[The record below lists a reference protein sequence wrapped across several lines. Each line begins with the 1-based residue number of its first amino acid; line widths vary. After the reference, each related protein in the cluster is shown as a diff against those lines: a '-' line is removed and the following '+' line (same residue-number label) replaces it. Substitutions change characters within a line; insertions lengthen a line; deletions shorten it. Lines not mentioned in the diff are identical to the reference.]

1 MPDFPGGKADCFSM
15 KETRQESYPQVRD
28 DVIAG
33 RNAVLEALRAGR
45 RIDTLYLLQSDE
57 KRPDPAIGRILRLA
71 KEQRLVVKYVSRQKL
86 AELSGGVVHQG
97 VAATLSAAEY
107 VPLSALLERAR
118 ERGEAPFLILCDE
131 IEDPHNLG
139 AIIRTAEAAG
149 AHGVVIP
156 KRRSASLTQTVYKT
170 SAGAAGVLP
179 VCRVGNLAQAA
190 EHLKKEGVW
199 LYSADMDG
207 TPWCEVDYSGGVA
220 LVVGS
225 EGRGVSR
232 LMREASD
239 FIVSLPM
246 HGQIN
251 SLNASVAAGILM
263 YEIARQRALP
273 GAGK

>member
-1 MPDFPGGKADCFSM
+1 M
-15 KETRQESYPQVRD
+15 KETRQESFSQARD

-86 AELSGGVVHQG
+86 AELSGGVAHQG

-170 SAGAAGVLP
+170 SAGAASVLP

-190 EHLKKEGVW
+190 EQLKKEGVW

>member
-1 MPDFPGGKADCFSM
+1 MKGPREEAYAPDR
-15 KETRQESYPQVRD
+15 E
-28 DVIAG
+28 DVIVG
-33 RNAVLEALRAGR
+33 RNAVQEALKAGR
-45 RIDTLYLLQSDE
+45 QIDTLYIQQADG
-57 KRPDPAIGRILRLA
+57 RRQDPVIGRILRLA
-71 KEQRLVVKYVSRQKL
+71 GERRLVVKEATRQKL
-86 AELSGGVVHQG
+86 AELSGGAAHQG
-97 VAATLSAAEY
+97 VAAVLSAAEY
-107 VPLSALLERAR
+107 VPLEAILARAR
-118 ERGEAPFLILCDE
+118 ERGEPPFLILCDG

-190 EHLKKEGVW
+190 GQLKQAGVW
-199 LYSADMDG
+199 IYSADMDG
-207 TPWCEVDYSGGVA
+207 TPWCEVDYAGGVA

-225 EGRGVSR
+225 EGQGVSR

-246 HGQIN
+246 RGQIN

-273 GAGK
+273 GA